1 MIDNYSLNYALLS
14 RPVLSV
20 IYKIDRP
27 TPKYLIIIHNKG
39 KRILTYIELKTT
51 NNDINSVNEI
61 TGIYYRHP
69 TLGEA
74 IILLTKTNDPFD
86 DFVEH
91 ETYVAATIGGSDL
104 KLDLRVTMEIP
115 FTHD

>member
-1 MIDNYSLNYALLS
+1 MLLYGGNSLNYALLS

-27 TPKYLIIIHNKG
+27 TPKDLIIIHNMI
-39 KRILTYIELKTT
+39 RRR
-51 NNDINSVNEI
+51 
-61 TGIYYRHP
+61 GIYYRHP

-91 ETYVAATIGGSDL
+91 ETYVAAIL
-104 KLDLRVTMEIP
+104 EVLIIKLNLRVTMEIP